1 MCGSGARPETPTCAW
16 CSQAMDAAAV
26 EELEAEQRETRA
38 ELLRI
43 ARDDPELL
51 DDLDR
56 VEQFIELGDENPEI
70 LREAREAPLPDRAEA
85 DTGYT
90 SSLARSI
97 SFDVV

>member
-1 MCGSGARPETPTCAW
+1 MRKTSPNTIAPVTVRGADTKRPETTHLRLVQSSDGRGGCRGTNRTAG
-16 CSQAMDAAAV
+16 
-26 EELEAEQRETRA
+26 TRA

-70 LREAREAPLPDRAEA
+70 VREAREFAT
-85 DTGYT
+85 TGQG
-90 SSLARSI
+90 
-97 SFDVV
+97 